1 MLDLTQPPDP
11 LTGRERAIVWA
22 VALFSAATRFLA
34 MARSLWDWDEA
45 LFCLGMRSYDV
56 TSHHPHPP
64 GFPVYI
70 GAAKLLRFFI
80 PSDFR
85 ALQAINLIAG
95 VLLFPA
101 VFLLARE
108 LRLRFETGVI
118 AAALCAFLPNVWL
131 FGGTAFSDV
140 PSIALVVFS
149 IAMLFRGVRDRGAYL
164 IGTFA
169 LALAIGIRPQNLL
182 VGLFPGLLATRYRLR
197 SSKGDVLVAAFIGI
211 AVCAVAYG
219 AAVHATGS
227 YDRYMTTVRA
237 HGEYISKIDSFRNPE
252 RPALWRIFDRF
263 FLKQYQS
270 PGLSVIASIFVII
283 SAFGATRMRD
293 RRIGYI
299 VLAFAPFAIS
309 AWLMLDRFSINR
321 FSIGYCPLFAILIAD
336 GIERVS
342 IRRPFIEAIIGTALV
357 TSFFIWT
364 LPALT
369 SVRNQIA
376 PTVAAVQSIRQHL
389 DPKRDQLFVALAM
402 TPFVQYFEPSYPFLR
417 VMDESAVPLSS
428 DSRRPWLLMELDVT
442 RDRGF
447 VFSRDHGHLWN
458 ISRRHYFDVALA
470 PMRNLPRFLAG
481 WYTAEQNGTDEWRW
495 MGRHSMTRLP
505 PASGDSVLRLRF
517 DIADEMMPD
526 HPTVTILLN
535 GAVVDRFRPPEPHLS
550 REYHVTP
557 AANGAANVLELN
569 ISRVLNPAKRH
580 LGDDPRDL
588 GLLVRM
594 LSWGPG

>member
-22 VALFSAATRFLA
+22 LALFSAATRFLA

-80 PSDFR
+80 PTDFR

-101 VFLLARE
+101 MFLLARE
-108 LRLRFETGVI
+108 LRLRFETSAI
-118 AAALCAFLPNVWL
+118 AAALCAFLPNVWF

-164 IGTFA
+164 TGTLV

-182 VGLFPGLLATRYRLR
+182 VGLFPGLLATRHRLR
-197 SSKGDVLVAAFIGI
+197 TSTRDVFLAAFIGI
-211 AVCAVAYG
+211 AICSVAYG
-219 AAVHATGS
+219 ASVRATGS
-227 YDRYMTTVRA
+227 LDRYMTTVRA
-237 HGEYISKIDSFRNPE
+237 HGEYISKVDSFRNPD
-252 RPALWRIFDRF
+252 RPALWRVFDRF

-270 PGLSVIASIFVII
+270 PALSFIASIFVLI
-283 SAFGATRMRD
+283 SAIGATRRRD
-293 RRIGYI
+293 RRIGYV

-309 AWLMLDRFSINR
+309 AWLMLDRFSVNR
-321 FSIGYCPLFAILIAD
+321 FSIGYCPLFAILVAD
-336 GIERVS
+336 GIERLS
-342 IRRPFIEAIIGTALV
+342 MRRPLIEAIVGGGLV
-357 TSFFIWT
+357 VSFIVWT

-369 SVRNQIA
+369 SVRNEIA
-376 PTVAAVQSIRQHL
+376 PTAAAVQSIRQHL
-389 DPKRDQLFVALAM
+389 DPKRDQLFVAQAM

-417 VMDESAVPLSS
+417 AMDESALPLSS
-428 DSRRPWLLMELDVT
+428 ASRRPWLLMELDVT

-470 PMRNLPRFLAG
+470 PVRELPQFVAG
-481 WYTAEQNGTDEWRW
+481 WYGSEQNGTDEWRW
-495 MGRHSMTRLP
+495 MGQHSVTRLP
-505 PASGDSVLRLRF
+505 PAAGDTALRLRF
-517 DIADEMMPD
+517 DIPDEMMPE

-535 GAVVDRFRPPEPHLS
+535 GAVVDRFQPAEAHLS
-550 REYHVTP
+550 REYHVAP
-557 AANGAANVLELN
+557 AASGAPNILELDVD
-569 ISRVLNPAKRH
+569 RVLNTVKRH

-594 LSWGPG
+594 LSWGP